1 MMHQQLRD
9 MHQVFLLLMR
19 FWSEIWLS
27 SNRLVMNSNDLILL
41 HLDYVI
47 AIACFIL
54 LGLFGRAPSVTNR
67 NLTKHLMSVMR
78 EEKIKYVC
86 VLLSVK

>member
-19 FWSEIWLS
+19 FWSEIWLG

-54 LGLFGRAPSVTNR
+54 LGLFGRAPSVTNG
-67 NLTKHLMSVMR
+67 NLTKHLMSTMR
-78 EEKIKYVC
+78 EEKIKYMSVC
-86 VLLSVK
+86 SCL